1 MSERW
6 DGLKGALA
14 GPVRAALGEFWGEPG
29 VPEFAGAKLADMA
42 REKWLSI
49 NAPTPEQ
56 RAAHGENLGDLAA
69 HVKDE
74 ALKMAGKASRGAK
87 ALLGA
92 LLEAVGG
99 ILLGLAKSHLEERLG
114 GGGQ

>member
-6 DGLKGALA
+6 DGLKGAFA
-14 GPVRAALGEFWGEPG
+14 GPVKEALGEFWGQDG
-29 VPEFAGAKLADMA
+29 VAEFAGAKLEDMA

-49 NAPTPEQ
+49 NAPSPEQ
-56 RAAHGENLGDLAA
+56 RAAHEENLGDLAA

-74 ALKMAGKASRGAK
+74 ALKLAGKAAKGAK
-87 ALLGA
+87 ALLGT

-99 ILLGLAKSHLEERLG
+99 VLVGLAKSYLEERLG
-114 GGGQ
+114 GGGE

>member
-6 DGLKGALA
+6 DGLKGAFV
-14 GPVRAALGEFWGEPG
+14 GPVKAALGDFWAEAG
-29 VPEFAGAKLADMA
+29 VPEFAEAKLSDMA
-42 REKWLSI
+42 REKWLAL

-56 RAAHGENLGDLAA
+56 RDAHEENLGDLAA

-74 ALKMAGKASRGAK
+74 ALKLAGKASNAAR
-87 ALLGA
+87 ALLGT

-99 ILLGLAKSHLEERLG
+99 ILVGLAKSQLEERLG